1 MFIIQE
7 GEGRR
12 EREPRVDSGGAAR
25 EERDILEAKVARLER
40 EKEEERGGREAA
52 EVRERVANEELAK
65 LKKKN

>member
-1 MFIIQE
+1 M
-7 GEGRR
+7 
-12 EREPRVDSGGAAR
+12 